1 MKKTIETVNF
11 NASEELVNYVNN
23 LFDELPKFHD
33 QIISADI
40 YLKQHSGQTVE
51 ERETEV
57 KVFLPGHE
65 IFSRASGDSFQ
76 ESSDLAFSKAKRQLT
91 SLKEKDKNKHQPRA
105 DKF

>member
-11 NASEELVNYVNN
+11 NASEELVNYVSD

-65 IFSRASGDSFQ
+65 IFSRASGREFPGIFRSGLFK
-76 ESSDLAFSKAKRQLT
+76 SKKTIDKPQRKR
-91 SLKEKDKNKHQPRA
+91 
-105 DKF
+105 